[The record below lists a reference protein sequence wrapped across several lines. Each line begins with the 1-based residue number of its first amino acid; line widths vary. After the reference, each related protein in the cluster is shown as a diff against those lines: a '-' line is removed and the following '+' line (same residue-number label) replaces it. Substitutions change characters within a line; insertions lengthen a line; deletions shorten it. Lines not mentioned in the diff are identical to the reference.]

1 MIVIIKIERSGGI
14 SGITISKEIDV
25 KELPSKL
32 VTIIKK
38 KVNDIESPS
47 LPLRSTQ
54 KGAADYYTYRISI
67 QDGSNRKII
76 ECNQY
81 NIQED
86 LESLIQYLEKEF

>member
-47 LPLRSTQ
+47 LPLRSTP